1 MKFKITSNV
10 YQEKITSFFWNVIT
24 QSITQYYSDLFSLT
38 NALGLYL
45 LSKNNGKTIIK
56 QEFSSFF
63 RFHSRVLDLSGADLT
78 GANLGGANLGGA
90 NLGGA
95 NLSKANLGGVSLTM
109 ANLTG
114 ANLTGANLTGAIFK
128 NAIAD
133 SSTIFPKGFDAK
145 AQEIIFNGRRE

>member
-90 NLGGA
+90 NL
-95 NLSKANLGGVSLTM
+95 SKANLGGVSLTM
-109 ANLTG
+109 